1 MTAISVKNI
10 KACIFDFDGT
20 IIVSEHVHMKAWEDL
35 AAEEKKDLP
44 AGFLEESVGMSDLQL
59 VKILAKAWNQSPGE
73 EQILERKRH
82 FYLIR
87 CPNESSVVP
96 GVVEAIR
103 DLASRQVPM
112 AVATSSARPEV
123 EPVLIRLGI
132 ANIFQ
137 SICTVEDVT
146 HPKPHPE
153 IYQLAAMRLGVSPGD
168 CLAFEDSIAGVGSAR
183 AAGCA
188 LVTMQTLYTEERLGP
203 ALLSV
208 KDFKDKRLMTMMRA
222 IGCR

>member
-1 MTAISVKNI
+1 LTAMPLENI

-35 AAEEKKDLP
+35 ATEEEKDLP
-44 AGFLEESVGMSDLQL
+44 VGFLEESVGMSDLQL
-59 VKILAKAWNQSPGE
+59 VKTLAKAWSYSPSE
-73 EQILERKRH
+73 ERILERKRH

-96 GVVEAIR
+96 GVVEAIK
-103 DLASRQVPM
+103 DLVSRQVPV
-112 AVATSSARPEV
+112 AIATSSTRDEV
-123 EPVLIRLGI
+123 EPVLQRLGV
-132 ANIFQ
+132 ADIFQ
-137 SICTVEDVT
+137 SICTVEDVA

-153 IYQLAAMRLGVSPGD
+153 IYQLAATRLGVRPVD
-168 CLAFEDSIAGVGSAR
+168 CLAFEDSIAGVSSAR

-188 LVTMQTLYTEERLGP
+188 LVTMQTLYSEERLGP

-222 IGCR
+222 IGR